1 MTRRAQA
8 AQDANQFSGLAIGFA
23 VTVGA
28 RTVGSISGGAFNP
41 AVGTGIWFTLMAF
54 DSKILTTQILAIE
67 VAKNL
72 ALVRAAPAPAAEASQ
87 YTQALSAKIK
97 RPRRFRESPWR
108 LGLIFTF

>member
-8 AQDANQFSGLAIGFA
+8 AQEGNQFSGLAIGFS

-28 RTVGSISGGAFNP
+28 ATVGSISGGAFNP

-72 ALVRAAPAPAAEASQ
+72 ALVRAAPAPAEASQ